1 MITLLKVSG
10 FKTLVDFKLHFTK
23 GVNVLIGPNGVGKTN
38 ICSALSVLASMP
50 NGELNDVLNQM
61 GGVNSVFHKTNG
73 KRGREFSIS
82 AEGVCEGVLN
92 NIKSKEEYSVKY
104 FYDFIVTLKRGG
116 KIAIKE
122 QLYIERKNHVDD
134 YIGVIRVSKDEKKI
148 KYTILNSELIGDHKL
163 PPVKLSFDAGPSEC
177 LWAIMPRIFYVCHLV
192 GRDLHRISA
201 INIDPYIAR
210 QACDIIDP
218 MWMSSNGKFL
228 SNALYRLSKQEDRI
242 LEINSL
248 LEQSIPCCST
258 IKPEV
263 SQASLKRS
271 FSLIDKNKNLFSAN
285 SISDG
290 TIKLLGLLVGIIDQ
304 QEFTMIIEEPENYL
318 HPNVLRLITEYLR
331 ETFNDGACIITT
343 HSETILNL
351 MAPNELIVCS
361 YAENGTTQCKRIGE
375 IKEVEDALN
384 ESGFGCGYH
393 YVSGLLT
400 SL

>member
-1 MITLLKVSG
+1 M
-10 FKTLVDFKLHFTK
+10 
-23 GVNVLIGPNGVGKTN
+23 
-38 ICSALSVLASMP
+38 
-50 NGELNDVLNQM
+50 
-61 GGVNSVFHKTNG
+61 
-73 KRGREFSIS
+73 
-82 AEGVCEGVLN
+82 
-92 NIKSKEEYSVKY
+92 
-104 FYDFIVTLKRGG
+104 
-116 KIAIKE
+116 
-122 QLYIERKNHVDD
+122 
-134 YIGVIRVSKDEKKI
+134 
-148 KYTILNSELIGDHKL
+148 
-163 PPVKLSFDAGPSEC
+163 
-177 LWAIMPRIFYVCHLV
+177 
-192 GRDLHRISA
+192 
-201 INIDPYIAR
+201 
-210 QACDIIDP
+210 
-218 MWMSSNGKFL
+218 
-228 SNALYRLSKQEDRI
+228 
-242 LEINSL
+242 
-248 LEQSIPCCST
+248 
-258 IKPEV
+258 
-263 SQASLKRS
+263 
-271 FSLIDKNKNLFSAN
+271 FSAN